1 MNTTAHRVAVILA
14 KLNGISVDDVNQSDS
29 LIDDLGFDSLES
41 LEAVMAI
48 EDEFE
53 IIIDDYHAE
62 NVKTVAELVAL
73 VEATVSGNGIP

>member
-1 MNTTAHRVAVILA
+1 MNTAHRVAVILA

-53 IIIDDYHAE
+53 IIIDDEQAD
-62 NVKTVAELVAL
+62 NIKTVAELVAL
-73 VEATVSGNGIP
+73 VEATITGKGILE